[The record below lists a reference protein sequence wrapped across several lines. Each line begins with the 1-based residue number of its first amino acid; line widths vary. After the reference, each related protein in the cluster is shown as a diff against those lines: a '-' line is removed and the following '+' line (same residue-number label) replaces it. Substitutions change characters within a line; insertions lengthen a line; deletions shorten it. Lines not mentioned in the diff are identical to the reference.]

1 MAKFS
6 CKNCYSAFVVDIKN
20 AQEALNVLCPQCQS
34 SWVVYIVDEASS
46 VKQDSQKAKQVL
58 ID

>member
-1 MAKFS
+1 M
-6 CKNCYSAFVVDIKN
+6 VDIKN